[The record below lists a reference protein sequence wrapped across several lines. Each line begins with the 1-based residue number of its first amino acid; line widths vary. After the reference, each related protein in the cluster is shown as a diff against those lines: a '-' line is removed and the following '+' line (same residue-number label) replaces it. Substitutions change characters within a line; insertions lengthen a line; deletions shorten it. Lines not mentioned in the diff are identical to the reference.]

1 MTPEPVL
8 VSVPIESMR
17 KLLATHWSR
26 HATWLPEAVLPRALY
41 QPEAETGSSIVV
53 LIGSED
59 DLQLLAHE
67 YGHHL
72 GERHP
77 LVLSRAWWF
86 DIMGYGRRFWTAV
99 GLKHLVTDERDVL
112 SRGARAWLAARKAI
126 GEGQEQERGG

>member
-86 DIMGYGRRFWTAV
+86 DIMGYGRRFLAS
-99 GLKHLVTDERDVL
+99 LPPAPVTMNLDQ
-112 SRGARAWLAARKAI
+112 I
-126 GEGQEQERGG
+126 GEFLALEGET